1 MIARDLFVPLKV
13 NGEGSFQNTISI
25 LFQTGKFEFFGI
37 LSPPLMAIIL
47 NILIALAVNC
57 FCSEMEHK
65 LMILTIL
72 AVEHIDCHKKW
83 HIKAFRQK

>member
-37 LSPPLMAIIL
+37 LLPPLMAIIL
-47 NILIALAVNC
+47 NILMLWQSIVFAP
-57 FCSEMEHK
+57 
-65 LMILTIL
+65 
-72 AVEHIDCHKKW
+72 KW
-83 HIKAFRQK
+83 NTS